1 MQKRGITLWLLLL
14 LHVPGLDSATWNL
27 FSKSSTEPPQ
37 EGEVRLVAGK
47 QDSEGRVEVYHEGK
61 WGTVCDDGWD
71 LAEAQVVCRQLKFP
85 GVISAVTGGTYG
97 EGSGSIWLDDMNCK
111 GTEKSLSS
119 CPFKGWALTDC
130 SHKEDAG
137 VVCERGTDLTSDTA
151 HFLDHSLGLSD
162 DLGELFDRGDDCDII
177 IAFQSPTGN
186 RDGEGKLE
194 VEERNIC
201 THKLI
206 LSLYPH
212 FNITNGSSSL
222 SVEISQ
228 ACSPHVTSFIRYLY
242 TRKIDVTVS
251 SAQCLHKLASKFGV
265 KRLMQD
271 TGRLFTVLLPEDPSF
286 HTQASLYQYSVQ
298 TGDLLLKENCL
309 QYLAWNC
316 EALINSPAWNDLSTD
331 FLMALLARS
340 DLVIPDEGFLLQAL
354 ESWIIEK
361 GDSTGTKSQVALLGH
376 IRFPMIPTEKLYN
389 LQFTSELYRSHEK
402 LYRVSMLRGFQFNAL
417 SFETLR
423 KHKSSESE
431 EEHDYYPRIYT
442 AEPWSFTINST
453 NKEPPR
459 QDIRYDYNRRYS
471 HYQNYYP
478 TPATDYGK
486 SFTTPNHNSVIY
498 QTKGTN
504 PLSWSAR
511 VFKNQ
516 RECSRCI
523 SFPTASLSLQSSLR
537 HQNQTNSV
545 RFSNR
550 LLLTCEGRYV
560 FHVQDFKNNLAQ
572 IPTNISLALSYPC
585 PKGQYDFR
593 FVVRP
598 EYI

>member
-1 MQKRGITLWLLLL
+1 MSLLW
-14 LHVPGLDSATWNL
+14 
-27 FSKSSTEPPQ
+27 FS
-37 EGEVRLVAGK
+37 
-47 QDSEGRVEVYHEGK
+47 
-61 WGTVCDDGWD
+61 
-71 LAEAQVVCRQLKFP
+71 
-85 GVISAVTGGTYG
+85 
-97 EGSGSIWLDDMNCK
+97 
-111 GTEKSLSS
+111 
-119 CPFKGWALTDC
+119 
-130 SHKEDAG
+130 
-137 VVCERGTDLTSDTA
+137 
-151 HFLDHSLGLSD
+151 
-162 DLGELFDRGDDCDII
+162 
-177 IAFQSPTGN
+177 
-186 RDGEGKLE
+186 
-194 VEERNIC
+194 
-201 THKLI
+201 
-206 LSLYPH
+206 
-212 FNITNGSSSL
+212 
-222 SVEISQ
+222 
-228 ACSPHVTSFIRYLY
+228 RYLY

-286 HTQASLYQYSVQ
+286 YTQVSLYQYSVQ
-298 TGDLLLKENCL
+298 TGDLLLQENCL

-316 EALINSPAWNDLSTD
+316 EALINSPAWSDLSTD

-340 DLVIPDEGFLLQAL
+340 DLVVPDEGFLLQAL

-361 GDSTGTKSQVALLGH
+361 GDLTGTESQAALLSH
-376 IRFPMIPTEKLYN
+376 IRFPMIPAEKLYD

-417 SFETLR
+417 SFDTLR

-431 EEHDYYPRIYT
+431 EEHDYHPRIYT
-442 AEPWSFTINST
+442 AEPWSVTINST

-459 QDIRYDYNRRYS
+459 QAMRYDYNRRYNN
-471 HYQNYYP
+471 YQPYYP
-478 TPATDYGK
+478 TPEYSK

-498 QTKGTN
+498 QTKETN
-504 PLSWSAR
+504 PISWSAR

-537 HQNQTNSV
+537 QNQTNSV
-545 RFSNR
+545 HFSNR

-560 FHVQDFKNNLAQ
+560 FHVQDFKNDMAQ
-572 IPTNISLALSYPC
+572 IPTNSSLALSYPC
-585 PKGQYDFR
+585 PEGQYDFR

>member
-1 MQKRGITLWLLLL
+1 MQSRGIALWLLLL
-14 LHVPGLDSATWNL
+14 LRVPGLDSATWNL
-27 FSKSSTEPPQ
+27 FGKSSTEPTQ
-37 EGEVRLVAGK
+37 EGEVRLVGGK
-47 QDSEGRVEVYHEGK
+47 HDSEGRVEVYHEGK

-85 GVISAVTGGTYG
+85 GVVSAVTGGTYG
-97 EGSGSIWLDDMNCK
+97 EGSGSIWLDDMDCK

-119 CPFKGWALTDC
+119 CSFKGWALTDC

-137 VVCERGTDLTSDTA
+137 VVCEKGTDLTSDTA

-162 DLGELFDRGDDCDII
+162 DLGELFDRGDDCDFLITI
-177 IAFQSPTGN
+177 QSPTGN

-212 FNITNGSSSL
+212 FNITNGSSNLSL
-222 SVEISQ
+222 EMSQ
-228 ACSPHVTSFIRYLY
+228 ACSPCVTSFIRYLY

-286 HTQASLYQYSVQ
+286 YTQVSLYQYSVQ
-298 TGDLLLKENCL
+298 TGDLLLQENCL

-316 EALINSPAWNDLSTD
+316 EALINSPAWSDLSTD

-340 DLVIPDEGFLLQAL
+340 DLVVPDEGFLLQAL
-354 ESWIIEK
+354 EGWIIEK
-361 GDSTGTKSQVALLGH
+361 GDLTGTESQATLLGH
-376 IRFPMIPTEKLYN
+376 IRFPMIPAEKLYD

-417 SFETLR
+417 SFDTLR

-431 EEHDYYPRIYT
+431 EEHDYHPRIYT
-442 AEPWSFTINST
+442 AEPWSVTINST

-459 QDIRYDYNRRYS
+459 QDMRYDYNRRYNN
-471 HYQNYYP
+471 YQPYYP
-478 TPATDYGK
+478 TPEYGK

-498 QTKGTN
+498 QTKETN
-504 PLSWSAR
+504 PISWSAR

-537 HQNQTNSV
+537 QNQTNSV
-545 RFSNR
+545 HFSNR

-560 FHVQDFKNNLAQ
+560 FHVQDFKNNMAQ
-572 IPTNISLALSYPC
+572 IPTNSSLALSYPC
-585 PKGQYDFR
+585 PEGQYDFR

>member
-1 MQKRGITLWLLLL
+1 PVCKTQTSWIMLYT
-14 LHVPGLDSATWNL
+14 A
-27 FSKSSTEPPQ
+27 SSTESTQ
-37 EGEVRLVAGK
+37 EGEVRLVGGK
-47 QDSEGRVEVYHEGK
+47 HDSEGRVEVYHEGK
-61 WGTVCDDGWD
+61 WGTICDDGWD

-85 GVISAVTGGTYG
+85 GVVSAVTGGTYG
-97 EGSGSIWLDDMNCK
+97 EGSGSIWLDDMDCK

-119 CPFKGWALTDC
+119 CSFKGWALTDC

-137 VVCERGTDLTSDTA
+137 VVCARGTDLTSDTA

-162 DLGELFDRGDDCDII
+162 DLGELFDRGDDCDFLITI
-177 IAFQSPTGN
+177 QSPTGN

-212 FNITNGSSSL
+212 FNITNGSSNLSL
-222 SVEISQ
+222 EMSQ
-228 ACSPHVTSFIRYLY
+228 ACSPCVTSFIRYLY

-286 HTQASLYQYSVQ
+286 YTQVSLYQYSVQ
-298 TGDLLLKENCL
+298 TGDLLLQENCL

-316 EALINSPAWNDLSTD
+316 EALINSPAWSDLSTD

-340 DLVIPDEGFLLQAL
+340 DLVVPDEGFLLQAL

-361 GDSTGTKSQVALLGH
+361 GDLTGTESQAALLGH
-376 IRFPMIPTEKLYN
+376 IRFPMIPAEKLYD

-417 SFETLR
+417 SFDTLM

-431 EEHDYYPRIYT
+431 EEHDYHPRIYT
-442 AEPWSFTINST
+442 AEPWSVTINST

-459 QDIRYDYNRRYS
+459 QAMRYDYNRRYNN
-471 HYQNYYP
+471 YQPYYP
-478 TPATDYGK
+478 TPEYGK

-498 QTKGTN
+498 QTKETN
-504 PLSWSAR
+504 PISWSAR

-537 HQNQTNSV
+537 QNQTNSV
-545 RFSNR
+545 HFSNR

-560 FHVQDFKNNLAQ
+560 FHVQDFKNDMAQ
-572 IPTNISLALSYPC
+572 IPTNSSLALSYPC
-585 PKGQYDFR
+585 PEGQYDFR

>member
-1 MQKRGITLWLLLL
+1 MQSRGITLWLLLL

-27 FSKSSTEPPQ
+27 FGKSSTESTQ
-37 EGEVRLVAGK
+37 EGEVRLVGGK
-47 QDSEGRVEVYHEGK
+47 HDSEGRVEVYHEGK
-61 WGTVCDDGWD
+61 WGTICDDGWD

-85 GVISAVTGGTYG
+85 GVVSAVTGGTYG
-97 EGSGSIWLDDMNCK
+97 EGSGSIWLDDMDCK

-119 CPFKGWALTDC
+119 CSFKGWALTDC

-137 VVCERGTDLTSDTA
+137 VVCARGTDLTSDTA

-162 DLGELFDRGDDCDII
+162 DLGELFDRGDDCDFLITI
-177 IAFQSPTGN
+177 QSPTGN

-212 FNITNGSSSL
+212 FNITNGSSNLSL
-222 SVEISQ
+222 EMSQ
-228 ACSPHVTSFIRYLY
+228 ACSPCVTSFIRYLY

-286 HTQASLYQYSVQ
+286 YTQVSLYQYSVQ
-298 TGDLLLKENCL
+298 TGDLLLQENCL

-316 EALINSPAWNDLSTD
+316 EALINSPAWSDLSTD

-340 DLVIPDEGFLLQAL
+340 DLVVPDEGFLLQAL

-361 GDSTGTKSQVALLGH
+361 GDLTGTESQAALLGH
-376 IRFPMIPTEKLYN
+376 IRFPMIPAEKLYD

-417 SFETLR
+417 SFDTLM

-431 EEHDYYPRIYT
+431 EEHDYHPRIYT
-442 AEPWSFTINST
+442 AEPWSVTINST

-459 QDIRYDYNRRYS
+459 QAMRYDYNRRYNN
-471 HYQNYYP
+471 YQPYYP
-478 TPATDYGK
+478 TPEYGK

-498 QTKGTN
+498 QTKETN
-504 PLSWSAR
+504 PISWSAR

-537 HQNQTNSV
+537 QNQTNSV
-545 RFSNR
+545 HFSNR

-560 FHVQDFKNNLAQ
+560 FHVQDFKNDMAQ
-572 IPTNISLALSYPC
+572 IPTNSSLALSYPC
-585 PKGQYDFR
+585 PEGQYDFR